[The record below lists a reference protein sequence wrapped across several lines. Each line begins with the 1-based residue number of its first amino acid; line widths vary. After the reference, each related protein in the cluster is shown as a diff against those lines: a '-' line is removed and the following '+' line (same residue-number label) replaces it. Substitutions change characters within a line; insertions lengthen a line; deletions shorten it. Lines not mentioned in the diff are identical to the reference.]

1 MCTSVNVVFFFIEKP
16 SVSQSSNEGMDDLSA
31 TLEALK
37 NERAGKTDLGQANTP
52 AAVSSA
58 LAVPSASTLSQV

>member
-1 MCTSVNVVFFFIEKP
+1 
-16 SVSQSSNEGMDDLSA
+16 MDDLSA